1 MPKSARKWIMG
12 HDVTQI
18 RAREHHN
25 IYLNFCAENHLLG
38 ALKRL
43 FGCLDKHCVK
53 LSLSLFVKQTYSRG
67 GTTTH
72 YCGIVSTVALFH
84 RQVFEKQRIPL
95 DFVNML
101 LLNLPCH
108 G

>member
-1 MPKSARKWIMG
+1 M
-12 HDVTQI
+12 
-18 RAREHHN
+18 
-25 IYLNFCAENHLLG
+25 YLNFCAENYFFR
-38 ALKRL
+38 ALKR
-43 FGCLDKHCVK
+43 FGCLYKHCVK

-67 GTTTH
+67 GTTTQC
-72 YCGIVSTVALFH
+72 CGIVSTVALFH